1 MSKLKKL
8 AGAILMAW
16 AIVRFVPDTLES
28 FEATAKYG
36 RWLYSHLGSLL
47 IANNWSQNLVIL
59 VIGAGLIFSDR
70 IQASVFGPSQEKA
83 GKSRP
88 PIEKLEDQALYEQA
102 RSWLRKRL
110 SNRRMKVERAIVFGS
125 VIYEHVPTTDVD
137 VIVILRQMSDKA
149 SARSGQ
155 KIKSL
160 GKEFFER
167 FGHELHVQLFLAREQ
182 ARIDAF
188 LAKLNKYEELILT

>member
-16 AIVRFVPDTLES
+16 AIVRYIPDTLES
-28 FEATAKYG
+28 FEATARYG

-47 IANNWSQNLVIL
+47 IANWFQNSVVLL
-59 VIGAGLIFSDR
+59 IGAGLIFSDT
-70 IQASVFGPSQEKA
+70 IQASVFRLSQEKA

-88 PIEKLEDQALYEQA
+88 PIEKLEDQALYERA
-102 RSWLRKRL
+102 KSWLQKRL
-110 SNRRMKVERAIVFGS
+110 SNKNMKVERAIIFGS

-167 FGHELHVQLFLAREQ
+167 FGHELHVQLFLTREQ
-182 ARIDAF
+182 ERIDAF